1 MNLQLDN
8 EKGYRRAYR
17 KQDRNKIQQMRKFY
31 QKFTVGKRK
40 LTADNR
46 KGLQYASGMV
56 GPFQEERTNQPSVG
70 TIQRKRKKK

>member
-1 MNLQLDN
+1 
-8 EKGYRRAYR
+8 
-17 KQDRNKIQQMRKFY
+17 MRKFY